1 MQRVKPPKFGD
12 SMPWSNSARSGS
24 RLANSRGAAAWGR
37 TKWPGLIGSNSQG
50 NALAVPV
57 VTWVVDPTPDSAAVL
72 LRLEYGLSREGHAQE
87 MVQLILTP
95 SQLREL
101 ALDLSETAKTLSRTI
116 DSGQGA
122 AKNEPSLREL
132 SR

>member
-1 MQRVKPPKFGD
+1 
-12 SMPWSNSARSGS
+12 
-24 RLANSRGAAAWGR
+24 
-37 TKWPGLIGSNSQG
+37 
-50 NALAVPV
+50 
-57 VTWVVDPTPDSAAVL
+57 VTWVIDPTPDSSAVL

-101 ALDLSETAKTLSRTI
+101 ALDLSEIAKTLSRTI
-116 DSGQGA
+116 DSGQA
-122 AKNEPSLREL
+122 EAKSEPGLREL